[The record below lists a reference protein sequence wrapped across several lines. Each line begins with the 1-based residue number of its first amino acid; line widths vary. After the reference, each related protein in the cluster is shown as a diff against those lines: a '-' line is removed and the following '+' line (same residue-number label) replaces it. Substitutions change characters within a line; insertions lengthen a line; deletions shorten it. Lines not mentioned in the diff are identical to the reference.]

1 MYKIAS
7 ASIANRLKTVLD
19 KLISNGQ
26 SGFISGRYIGE
37 NTRLVYDLMQLV
49 DKNNIPGLLLLIDF
63 EKAFDSLSWSFMQK
77 VLSSFNFGPSIIQ
90 WISTFYKHTQVAV
103 NQGGNLS
110 SFFNT
115 ERGCKQGDPISPY
128 IFILCAEILALKI
141 KQNEK
146 IKGIKI
152 NNNDFILTQYADD
165 TTVILDGSEESLN
178 ETLHELEN
186 YAKISGLK
194 VNFSKTHVVWIGS
207 KKYSTESI
215 KTKWKLNWGINR
227 FKLLGI
233 TFDTDLDKML
243 TLNFSDKLS
252 NIKTKINYWKRRN
265 LTPLGKITV
274 IKSLLL
280 SSLNHLFISLPNPN
294 EKTMKEIND
303 LFYNFIWEGTS
314 RIKRTVLCKEYCE
327 GGLKMTDINAFIAAL
342 KSTWLR
348 KLVKKVSCGKRQSM
362 ECTASS

>member
-19 KLISNGQ
+19 KLISKSQ

-49 DKNNIPGLLLLIDF
+49 DDKNIPGLLLLIDF
-63 EKAFDSLSWSFMQK
+63 EKAFDSLSWSFMRK

-90 WISTFYKHTQVAV
+90 WISTFYKNTQVAI

-146 IKGIKI
+146 IKGIEI
-152 NNNDFILTQYADD
+152 NNNEFILTQYVDD

-178 ETLHELEN
+178 ETLYELEN

-194 VNFSKTHVVWIGS
+194 VNFLKTHVVWIGS

-215 KTKWKLNWGINR
+215 KTKWKLNWGVNR

-233 TFDTDLDKML
+233 TFDTDLDKIL

-252 NIKTKINYWKRRN
+252 IIKTKINYWKHRN

-280 SSLNHLFISLPNPN
+280 SSLNRHIYF
-294 EKTMKEIND
+294 
-303 LFYNFIWEGTS
+303 F
-314 RIKRTVLCKEYCE
+314 
-327 GGLKMTDINAFIAAL
+327 A
-342 KSTWLR
+342 
-348 KLVKKVSCGKRQSM
+348 
-362 ECTASS
+362 

>member
-1 MYKIAS
+1 MA
-7 ASIANRLKTVLD
+7 
-19 KLISNGQ
+19 ISP
-26 SGFISGRYIGE
+26 
-37 NTRLVYDLMQLV
+37 L
-49 DKNNIPGLLLLIDF
+49 
-63 EKAFDSLSWSFMQK
+63 SLT
-77 VLSSFNFGPSIIQ
+77 LNA
-90 WISTFYKHTQVAV
+90 AV
-103 NQGGNLS
+103 NRDN
-110 SFFNT
+110 
-115 ERGCKQGDPISPY
+115 PISPY
-128 IFILCAEILALKI
+128 IFILYAEILALKI

-152 NNNDFILTQYADD
+152 NNNDFILTQYADN

-194 VNFSKTHVVWIGS
+194 VNFLKTHVVWIGS

-215 KTKWKLNWGINR
+215 KTKWKLNLGVNR

-280 SSLNHLFISLPNPN
+280 SSLNHLFIPLPNPN

-314 RIKRTVLCKEYCE
+314 RIKRTVLC
-327 GGLKMTDINAFIAAL
+327 
-342 KSTWLR
+342 
-348 KLVKKVSCGKRQSM
+348 
-362 ECTASS
+362 